1 MKHSISL
8 ISASV
13 LLLMGQTV
21 GAKPLPQLGKDSI
34 QAVIAAMT
42 DEEKIQLVM
51 GTGMQV
57 PGLPEDKQSPV
68 VGEVDGK
75 VPGAAGT
82 TFAIPRLGIP
92 SIVLADGPA
101 GLRIQPQRPKDSA
114 TYYATAFP
122 VGTALAS
129 TWNTDLVRQVGA
141 AIGNEAKSYG
151 VDVLLA
157 PALNT
162 QRNPLGGRGFEYFS
176 EDPVV
181 SGNMAAAYVNG
192 VQSNGVGTS
201 VKHFVLNDH
210 ETNRNVINVKVNEQP
225 LRDLYLRGFQIAV
238 RKGKPWTVMSSY
250 NRINGTYA
258 SESHALLTDVL
269 RHEWGFDGLVMS
281 DWFGG
286 SDAVAQLKAG
296 NDLLMPGSKGQKK
309 SLEAAISSGK
319 INAHILDVNVARILR
334 LVERS
339 LSFKKYVYNNH
350 PDLAAHAQLSRQ
362 AAGEGMVLLK
372 NQQQAL
378 PFSMQVRRIALLGNA
393 AYDTVKGGTGSG
405 DVHVAGTVSIFDGL
419 SQAGYTLNNDL
430 KNRYT
435 EYIASAKAKRPPLA
449 HPLLLPPPI
458 PELDLKAVDPQMLTR
473 LAQDNDLAVIT
484 LGRNSGEF
492 ADRHLAGDYELTEVE
507 KQLLRNVTDAFHA
520 KGKKS
525 VVVLNIGGVIE
536 TASWRDIPDAIVLAW
551 LPGQEAGHAVADVL
565 KGQVNPSGKLAVTF
579 PARYT
584 DLPSAVNFP
593 GQVLIPKDPNN
604 HDPLSGDQAAEI
616 EYQDGMN
623 LGYRYFDR
631 AKVKVAYPFGFGL
644 SYSRFTYGQPRVSMP
659 KTGQSGVLDIDVDV
673 RNSGAV
679 AGKES
684 VQIYLA
690 APKAASNTPVKE
702 LRAFAKT
709 KLLRPGE
716 LQTLRIHLEPMDWA
730 SYNVSAARW
739 VIPAGAY
746 QIMVGAS
753 SQDIRGT
760 ASFEQKQEIVVQQ
773 VSPQLRPASPIT
785 EQ

>member
-1 MKHSISL
+1 MKNAVSL

-13 LLLMGQTV
+13 LLMLGQAAV
-21 GAKPLPQLGKDSI
+21 AKPLPQLGKDPL

-57 PGLPEDKQSPV
+57 PGLPEDMQSPV
-68 VGEVDGK
+68 VGAVNGK

-101 GLRIQPQRPKDSA
+101 GVRIQAQRPKDTA

-129 TWNTDLVRQVGA
+129 TWNTDLVQQVGA

-157 PALNT
+157 PALNA

-201 VKHFVLNDH
+201 IKHFALNDH
-210 ETNRNVINVKVNEQP
+210 ETNRNVINVKVNQKP
-225 LRDLYLRGFQIAV
+225 LRDFYLRGFQIALQ
-238 RKGKPWTVMSSY
+238 KSKPWTVMSSY

-269 RHEWGFDGLVMS
+269 RREWGFDGVVMT

-286 SDAVAQLKAG
+286 SDAAAQLKAG
-296 NDLLMPGSKGQKK
+296 NDLLMPGNKGQKK
-309 SLEAAISSGK
+309 ALQAAMSNGTLKTSV
-319 INAHILDVNVARILR
+319 LDVNVARILR

-339 LSFKKYVYNNH
+339 LSFKKYAYNNR

-362 AAGEGMVLLK
+362 AASEGMILLK
-372 NQQQAL
+372 NQSNAL
-378 PFSMQVRRIALLGNA
+378 PFAAQARRIALLGNA

-405 DVHVAGTVSIFDGL
+405 DVNAAGTVSVFEGL
-419 SQAGYTLNNDL
+419 SQAGYQLNHDL
-430 KNRYT
+430 KKRYT
-435 EYIASAKAKRPPLA
+435 EYISSAKASRPMG
-449 HPLLLPPPI
+449 HPMLPPPPI
-458 PELDLKAVDPQMLTR
+458 AEMELKSTDGAFFAQ

-492 ADRHLAGDYELTEVE
+492 ADRQLAAGDYELTSVE
-507 KQLLRNVTDAFHA
+507 KQLLRDVTDAFHA
-520 KGKKS
+520 KGKKA
-525 VVVLNIGGVIE
+525 VVVLNVGGVVE

-565 KGQVNPSGKLAVTF
+565 KGKINPSGKLAVTF
-579 PARYT
+579 PAQYS
-584 DLPSAVNFP
+584 DLPSAGNFP
-593 GQVLIPKDPNN
+593 GKVLVPKDPNN
-604 HDPLSGDQAAEI
+604 HNPLAGDQAAEI
-616 EYQDGMN
+616 EYSDGVKV
-623 LGYRYFDR
+623 GYRHFDQTQN
-631 AKVKVAYPFGFGL
+631 AVAYPFGYGL
-644 SYSRFTYGQPRVSMP
+644 SYTQFSYGQPRVRVP
-659 KTGQSGVLDIDVDV
+659 QAGRSGYLNIDVDV

-684 VQIYLA
+684 VQIYMA
-690 APKAASNTPVKE
+690 APKTASNTLVKE
-702 LRAFAKT
+702 LRAFTKT
-709 KLLRPGE
+709 KLLQPGE
-716 LQTLRIHLEPMDWA
+716 QQTVRVQLQPTDWA
-730 SYNVSAARW
+730 NYDVKTARW
-739 VIPAGAY
+739 MIPAGTY

-760 ASFEQKQEIVVQQ
+760 ASFEQKQDIVVQQ
-773 VSPQLRPASPIT
+773 VSPQLAPETPIV
-785 EQ
+785 EK